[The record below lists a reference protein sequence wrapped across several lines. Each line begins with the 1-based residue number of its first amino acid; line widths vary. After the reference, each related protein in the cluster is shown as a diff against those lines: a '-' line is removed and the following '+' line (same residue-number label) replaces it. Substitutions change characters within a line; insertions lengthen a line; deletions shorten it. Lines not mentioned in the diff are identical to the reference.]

1 MKLIAL
7 MGLVVVEKI
16 EMLEVLA
23 QAAKTRVVV
32 IDQMRRLHADPAR
45 LSGADY
51 IRLEGDLAAEL
62 PPLLDDLETDLLLL
76 AVSETT
82 PPDETFV
89 LLDQVHEAHPD
100 LEMHTLALVDTRT
113 CDCFPQTRQSLEA
126 SADTVVNLPADFDA
140 VREALWA

>member
-16 EMLEVLA
+16 EMLEALA
-23 QAAKTRVVV
+23 QAAASRVVV
-32 IDQMRRLHADPAR
+32 IDQTRRLHADPAR
-45 LSGADY
+45 LSGAEY
-51 IRLEGDLAAEL
+51 IRLGDDLAAEL
-62 PPLLDDLETDLLLL
+62 PPLLDDLEADLLLL

-89 LLDQVHEAHPD
+89 LLDSLSASHPD
-100 LEMHTLALVDTRT
+100 LEIQTLALVDTRT

-126 SADTVVNLPADFDA
+126 SADTVVNLPADVEA
-140 VREALWA
+140 ILEALA